1 MKIGYFITACNEYE
15 ELKKLLILLRTNI
28 DKNDCIGVLLDE
40 KNVTDEVDSLCN
52 QFLVPDNE
60 SFRVI
65 YSNLDNDFAAFKNL
79 GYHLFDDCD
88 WLFNIDA
95 DELPSSILIQN
106 IKQIINLNPETE
118 LIYVPRI
125 NTVEGLTQDHINKWR
140 WQVNDEGW
148 VNWPDYQGR
157 IYKRSHMIEW
167 KGKVH
172 ERIEGMKKYS
182 HLPAKEEFAFHHPK
196 TIERQE
202 KQNDLYNWIEAQGRT
217 KYKV

>member
-40 KNVTDEVDSLCN
+40 SNVTDEVDSLCN
-52 QFLVPDNE
+52 QFLVPNNE

-65 YSNLDNDFAAFKNL
+65 YSNLDNDFASFKNL

-88 WLFNIDA
+88 WIFNIDA

-106 IKQIINLNPETE
+106 IKQIIDLNPETE

-140 WQVNDEGW
+140 WQVNEEGW

-157 IYKRSHMIEW
+157 IYKRSPMIEW

-202 KQNDLYNWIEAQGRT
+202 KQNKFYETI
-217 KYKV
+217 

>member
-28 DKNDCIGVLLDE
+28 DKDDCIGILLDDE
-40 KNVTDEVDSLCN
+40 NVTQEVDSLCN
-52 QFLVPDNE
+52 QFLIPENE

-65 YSNLDNDFAAFKNL
+65 YSNLNNDFASFKNL
-79 GYHLFDDCD
+79 GYHLFEDCD
-88 WLFNIDA
+88 WIFNIDA
-95 DELPSSILIQN
+95 DELPSSILLQN
-106 IKQIINLNPETE
+106 IHQIIKLNPETE

-125 NTVEGLTQDHINKWR
+125 NTVEGLTNHHVEKWK
-140 WQVNDEGW
+140 WQVNQEGW

-157 IYKRSHMIEW
+157 IYKRQHDIKW
-167 KGKVH
+167 NGNVH
-172 ERIEGMKKYS
+172 ERIIGIKQYS

-202 KQNDLYNWIEAQGRT
+202 QQNKFYETL
-217 KYKV
+217 

>member
-28 DKNDCIGVLLDE
+28 DKNDCIGILLDE
-40 KNVTDEVDSLCN
+40 ENVSEDVDSLCN
-52 QFLVPDNE
+52 QFLIPDNE
-60 SFRVI
+60 AFRVI
-65 YSNLDNDFAAFKNL
+65 YSNLDNDFASFKNL

-88 WLFNIDA
+88 WIFNIDA

-106 IKQIINLNPETE
+106 IKQIIHLNSETE

-125 NTVEGLTQDHINKWR
+125 NTVEGLTNEHIQKWG
-140 WQVNDEGW
+140 WNVNEEGW

-157 IYKRSHMIEW
+157 IYKRSPMIEW

-172 ERIEGMKKYS
+172 ERIEGIKKYS

-202 KQNDLYNWIEAQGRT
+202 KQNKFYETI
-217 KYKV
+217 

>member
-40 KNVTDEVDSLCN
+40 NNVTEEVDSLCN

-60 SFRVI
+60 AFRVI
-65 YSNLDNDFAAFKNL
+65 YSNLDNDFASFKNL

-88 WLFNIDA
+88 WIFNIDA

-106 IKQIINLNPETE
+106 IKQIIDINPETE

-140 WQVNDEGW
+140 WQVNEEGW

-157 IYKRSHMIEW
+157 IYKRSPMIEW

-196 TIERQE
+196 TIDRQERQNKFYE
-202 KQNDLYNWIEAQGRT
+202 TL
-217 KYKV
+217 

>member
-28 DKNDCIGVLLDE
+28 DKNDCIGILLDDE
-40 KNVTDEVDSLCN
+40 NVTQEVDSLCN

-65 YSNLDNDFAAFKNL
+65 YSNLDKDFASFKNL
-79 GYHLFDDCD
+79 GYHLFEDCD
-88 WLFNIDA
+88 WIFNIDA

-106 IKQIINLNPETE
+106 IKQIIDLNSETE

-125 NTVEGLTQDHINKWR
+125 NTVEGLTQEHVNKWK
-140 WQVNDEGW
+140 WQVNEEGW

-157 IYKRSHMIEW
+157 IYKRSPMIEW
-167 KGKVH
+167 KGRVH
-172 ERIEGMKKYS
+172 ERIEGIKKYS

-196 TIERQE
+196 TIEKQE
-202 KQNDLYNWIEAQGRT
+202 KQNKLYETI
-217 KYKV
+217 

>member
-65 YSNLDNDFAAFKNL
+65 YSNLDNDFASFKNL

-88 WLFNIDA
+88 WIFNIDA

-118 LIYVPRI
+118 LIYIPRI
-125 NTVEGLTQDHINKWR
+125 NTVEGLTQDHVNKWK
-140 WQVNDEGW
+140 WQVNEEGW

-157 IYKRSHMIEW
+157 IYKRSPIIEW

-202 KQNDLYNWIEAQGRT
+202 KQNKFYETL
-217 KYKV
+217 

>member
-28 DKNDCIGVLLDE
+28 DKNDCIGILLDDN
-40 KNVTDEVDSLCN
+40 NVTDEVDSLCN

-65 YSNLDNDFAAFKNL
+65 YSNLDNDFASFKNL

-88 WLFNIDA
+88 WIFNIDA
-95 DELPSSILIQN
+95 DELPSSMLIQN
-106 IKQIINLNPETE
+106 IKQIIDLNPDTE

-140 WQVNDEGW
+140 WQVNEEGW

-157 IYKRSHMIEW
+157 IYKRSPIIEW

-202 KQNDLYNWIEAQGRT
+202 KQNEYYETI
-217 KYKV
+217 

>member
-40 KNVTDEVDSLCN
+40 KNVTEEVDSLCN

-65 YSNLDNDFAAFKNL
+65 YSNLDNDFASFKNL

-88 WLFNIDA
+88 WIFNIDA

-106 IKQIINLNPETE
+106 IKQIIDLNPETE

-140 WQVNDEGW
+140 WQVNEGGW

-157 IYKRSHMIEW
+157 IYKRSPMIEW

-202 KQNDLYNWIEAQGRT
+202 RQNKFYESI
-217 KYKV
+217 

>member
-28 DKNDCIGVLLDE
+28 DKNDCIGVLLDDE
-40 KNVTDEVDSLCN
+40 NVTPEVDSLCN
-52 QFLVPDNE
+52 QFVVPNSE
-60 SFRVI
+60 SFRLI
-65 YSNLDNDFAAFKNL
+65 YSNLDKDFASFKNL
-79 GYHLFDDCD
+79 GYHLFEDCN
-88 WLFNIDA
+88 WIFNIDA
-95 DELPSSILIQN
+95 DELPSSMLIQN

-125 NTVEGLTQDHINKWR
+125 NTVEGLPQEHVNKWR
-140 WQVNDEGW
+140 WQVNEEGW

-157 IYKRSHMIEW
+157 IYKRSPMIEW

-202 KQNDLYNWIEAQGRT
+202 RQNKLYETI
-217 KYKV
+217 

>member
-28 DKNDCIGVLLDE
+28 DKNDCIGVL
-40 KNVTDEVDSLCN
+40 
-52 QFLVPDNE
+52 
-60 SFRVI
+60 
-65 YSNLDNDFAAFKNL
+65 
-79 GYHLFDDCD
+79 FDDCD
-88 WLFNIDA
+88 WIFNIEA

-106 IKQIINLNPETE
+106 IKQVINLNPETE

-140 WQVNDEGW
+140 WQVNEDGW

-157 IYKRSHMIEW
+157 IYKRSPMIEW

-172 ERIEGMKKYS
+172 ERIEGMNKYS

-196 TIERQE
+196 TIDRQE
-202 KQNDLYNWIEAQGRT
+202 KQNKFYESI
-217 KYKV
+217 

>member
-40 KNVTDEVDSLCN
+40 KNVTEEVDSLCN

-65 YSNLDNDFAAFKNL
+65 YSNLDNDFASFKNL

-88 WLFNIDA
+88 WIFNIDA

-157 IYKRSHMIEW
+157 IYKRSPMIEW

-196 TIERQE
+196 TIDRQERQNKFYE
-202 KQNDLYNWIEAQGRT
+202 TL
-217 KYKV
+217 

>member
-1 MKIGYFITACNEYE
+1 MKIGYFITACNEDE

-28 DKNDCIGVLLDE
+28 DKNDCIGILLDE
-40 KNVTDEVDSLCN
+40 ENVTPEVDSLCN
-52 QFLVPDNE
+52 QFVVPNSE

-65 YSNLDNDFAAFKNL
+65 YSNLDKDFASFKNL
-79 GYHLFDDCD
+79 GYDLFEDCD
-88 WLFNIDA
+88 WIFNIDA

-106 IKQIINLNPETE
+106 IKQIITLNPETE

-125 NTVEGLTQDHINKWR
+125 NTVEGLTQEHVNKWR
-140 WQVNDEGW
+140 WQVNGEGW

-157 IYKRSHMIEW
+157 IYKRSLMIKW

-182 HLPAKEEFAFHHPK
+182 HLPPKEEFAFHHPK
-196 TIERQE
+196 TIDRQERQNE
-202 KQNDLYNWIEAQGRT
+202 MYSKI
-217 KYKV
+217 

>member
-40 KNVTDEVDSLCN
+40 TNVTEEVDSLCN

-60 SFRVI
+60 AFRVI
-65 YSNLDNDFAAFKNL
+65 YSNLDNDFASFKNL

-88 WLFNIDA
+88 WIFNIDA

-140 WQVNDEGW
+140 WQVNEEGW

-157 IYKRSHMIEW
+157 IYKRSPMIEW

-202 KQNDLYNWIEAQGRT
+202 RQNKFYETL
-217 KYKV
+217 

>member
-52 QFLVPDNE
+52 QFLVPNNE

-65 YSNLDNDFAAFKNL
+65 YSNLDNDFASFKNL

-88 WLFNIDA
+88 WIFNIDA

-106 IKQIINLNPETE
+106 IKQVINLNPETE

-140 WQVNDEGW
+140 WQVNEEGW

-157 IYKRSHMIEW
+157 IYKRSPMIEW

-196 TIERQE
+196 TIERQ
-202 KQNDLYNWIEAQGRT
+202 KRQNEYYETL
-217 KYKV
+217 

>member
-40 KNVTDEVDSLCN
+40 NNVTEEVDSLCN

-60 SFRVI
+60 AFRVI
-65 YSNLDNDFAAFKNL
+65 YSNLDNDFASFKNL

-88 WLFNIDA
+88 WIFNIDA

-106 IKQIINLNPETE
+106 IKQIIDINPETE

-140 WQVNDEGW
+140 WQVNEEGW

-157 IYKRSHMIEW
+157 IYKRSPMIEW

-196 TIERQE
+196 TIDRQERQNKFYE
-202 KQNDLYNWIEAQGRT
+202 TIGK
-217 KYKV
+217 

>member
-52 QFLVPDNE
+52 QFLVPNNE

-65 YSNLDNDFAAFKNL
+65 YSNLDNDFASFKNL

-88 WLFNIDA
+88 WIFNIDA

-106 IKQIINLNPETE
+106 IKQVINLNPETE

-157 IYKRSHMIEW
+157 IYKRSPMIEW

-202 KQNDLYNWIEAQGRT
+202 RQNKFYESI
-217 KYKV
+217 

>member
-40 KNVTDEVDSLCN
+40 KNVTEEVDSLCN

-65 YSNLDNDFAAFKNL
+65 YSNLDNDFASFKNL

-88 WLFNIDA
+88 WIFNIDA

-140 WQVNDEGW
+140 WQVNEEGW

-157 IYKRSHMIEW
+157 IYKRSPMIEW

-196 TIERQE
+196 TIEKQE
-202 KQNDLYNWIEAQGRT
+202 KQNKLYETI
-217 KYKV
+217 

>member
-65 YSNLDNDFAAFKNL
+65 YSNLDNDFASFKNL

-88 WLFNIDA
+88 WIFNIDA

-140 WQVNDEGW
+140 WQVNEEGW

-157 IYKRSHMIEW
+157 IYKRSPIIEW

-202 KQNDLYNWIEAQGRT
+202 KQNKFYETL
-217 KYKV
+217 

>member
-28 DKNDCIGVLLDE
+28 DKDDCIGILLDDE
-40 KNVTDEVDSLCN
+40 NVTQEVDSLCN
-52 QFLVPDNE
+52 QFLIPENE

-65 YSNLDNDFAAFKNL
+65 YSNLNNDFASFKNL
-79 GYHLFDDCD
+79 GYHLFEDCD
-88 WLFNIDA
+88 WIFNIDA
-95 DELPSSILIQN
+95 DELPSSIILQN
-106 IKQIINLNPETE
+106 IHQIIEVNPETE

-125 NTVEGLTQDHINKWR
+125 NTVSGLTNEHIQKWG
-140 WQVNDEGW
+140 WQVNEDGW

-157 IYKRSHMIEW
+157 IYKRSSMIKW

-172 ERIEGMKKYS
+172 ERLEGIKKYS

-202 KQNDLYNWIEAQGRT
+202 KQNKFYETI
-217 KYKV
+217 

>member
-28 DKNDCIGVLLDE
+28 DKNDCIGVLLDDE
-40 KNVTDEVDSLCN
+40 NVTPEVDSLCN
-52 QFLVPDNE
+52 QFVVPNSE
-60 SFRVI
+60 SFRLI
-65 YSNLDNDFAAFKNL
+65 YSNLDKDFASFKNL
-79 GYHLFDDCD
+79 GYHLFEDCN
-88 WLFNIDA
+88 WIFNIDA
-95 DELPSSILIQN
+95 DELPSSMLIQN

-125 NTVEGLTQDHINKWR
+125 NTVEGLTQEHVNKWG
-140 WQVNDEGW
+140 WQVNGEGW

-157 IYKRSHMIEW
+157 IYKRSPMIEW

-196 TIERQE
+196 TIDRQERQNE
-202 KQNDLYNWIEAQGRT
+202 MYSKI
-217 KYKV
+217 

>member
-28 DKNDCIGVLLDE
+28 DKNDCIGILLDDE
-40 KNVTDEVDSLCN
+40 NVTQEVDSLCN

-65 YSNLDNDFAAFKNL
+65 YSNLDKDFASFKNL
-79 GYHLFDDCD
+79 GYHLFEDCD
-88 WLFNIDA
+88 WIFNIDA

-106 IKQIINLNPETE
+106 IKQIIDLNSETE

-125 NTVEGLTQDHINKWR
+125 NTVEGLTQEHVNKWK
-140 WQVNDEGW
+140 WQVNEEGW

-157 IYKRSHMIEW
+157 IYKRSPMIEW
-167 KGKVH
+167 KGRVH
-172 ERIEGMKKYS
+172 ERIEGIKKYS

-202 KQNDLYNWIEAQGRT
+202 RQNKLYETI
-217 KYKV
+217 

>member
-28 DKNDCIGVLLDE
+28 DKNDCIGVLLDDE
-40 KNVTDEVDSLCN
+40 NVTPEVDSLCN
-52 QFLVPDNE
+52 QFVVPNSE
-60 SFRVI
+60 SFRLI
-65 YSNLDNDFAAFKNL
+65 YSNLDKDFASFKNL
-79 GYHLFDDCD
+79 GYHLFEDCN
-88 WLFNIDA
+88 WIFNIDA
-95 DELPSSILIQN
+95 DELPSSMLIQN

-125 NTVEGLTQDHINKWR
+125 NTVEGLTQEHVNKWR
-140 WQVNDEGW
+140 WQVNEEGW

-157 IYKRSHMIEW
+157 IYKRSPMIEW

-202 KQNDLYNWIEAQGRT
+202 RQNKLYETI
-217 KYKV
+217 

>member
-1 MKIGYFITACNEYE
+1 MCIRDSFITACNEYE

-40 KNVTDEVDSLCN
+40 NNVTDEVDSLCN

-65 YSNLDNDFAAFKNL
+65 YSNLDNDFASFKNL
-79 GYHLFDDCD
+79 GYHLFDDCN
-88 WLFNIDA
+88 WIFNIDA

-106 IKQIINLNPETE
+106 IKQIIDLNPETE

-140 WQVNDEGW
+140 WQVNEEGW
-148 VNWPDYQGR
+148 VNWQDYQGR
-157 IYKRSHMIEW
+157 IYKRSPMIEW

-202 KQNDLYNWIEAQGRT
+202 RQNKFYERIHS
-217 KYKV
+217 

>member
-28 DKNDCIGVLLDE
+28 HENDCIGILLDE
-40 KNVTDEVDSLCN
+40 KNVTAEVDSLCN
-52 QFLVPDNE
+52 QFLVPDSE

-65 YSNLDNDFAAFKNL
+65 YSNLDKDFASFKNL
-79 GYHLFDDCD
+79 GYHLFNDCD
-88 WLFNIDA
+88 WIFNIDA

-106 IKQIINLNPETE
+106 IHQILELNPETE

-125 NTVEGLTQDHINKWR
+125 NTVEGLTQEHVNKWR
-140 WQVNDEGW
+140 WQVNNEGW

-157 IYKRSHMIEW
+157 IYKRSPIIKW

-172 ERIEGMKKYS
+172 ERINGIKKYS

-196 TIERQE
+196 TIEKQE
-202 KQNDLYNWIEAQGRT
+202 KQNKFYETL
-217 KYKV
+217 